1 MSYFVKK
8 CHLAEENIL
17 KKIFSSKGGIIA
29 VIILVAL
36 ACYGFQMIRLFF
48 KF

>member
-1 MSYFVKK
+1 MNELLFIGGAI
-8 CHLAEENIL
+8 LAFL
-17 KKIFSSKGGIIA
+17 
-29 VIILVAL
+29 LLLAL

>member
-1 MSYFVKK
+1 MSE
-8 CHLAEENIL
+8 LSE
-17 KKIFSSKGGIIA
+17 
-29 VIILVAL
+29 VIIYLGHFFWLLAPGILIIMVLLAL

>member
-1 MSYFVKK
+1 MSELLFIGGV
-8 CHLAEENIL
+8 LLVLMIL
-17 KKIFSSKGGIIA
+17 
-29 VIILVAL
+29 LAL

>member
-1 MSYFVKK
+1 MSELLYAGGLF
-8 CHLAEENIL
+8 LGFMIL
-17 KKIFSSKGGIIA
+17 
-29 VIILVAL
+29 LAL